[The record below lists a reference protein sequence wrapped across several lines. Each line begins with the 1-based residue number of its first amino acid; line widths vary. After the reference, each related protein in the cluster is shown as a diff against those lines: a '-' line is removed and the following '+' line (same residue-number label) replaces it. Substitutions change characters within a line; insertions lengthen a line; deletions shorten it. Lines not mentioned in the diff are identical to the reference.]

1 VSSAA
6 LSGTA
11 EVVLIAATNPM
22 AKTFAAMPFPLSECM
37 FFPPFDISDESAID
51 DRAPPPRGRK
61 IIPLQWLACTISANP
76 RFNSSSETGAP
87 VNPH

>member
-1 VSSAA
+1 
-6 LSGTA
+6 
-11 EVVLIAATNPM
+11 
-22 AKTFAAMPFPLSECM
+22 M